1 MTTIEEINEDSFN
14 IKDELEYFGKSIY
27 NEFKD
32 KLIKI
37 YIESRQ
43 TFGLGGL
50 LIDLDKSTM
59 NDLDISYYR
68 IEDMT
73 KKMIE
78 VIGENKNYKNTVY
91 IMFHSKQEYFVV
103 EDHLK

>member
-1 MTTIEEINEDSFN
+1 MTTIEEINEDSFS
-14 IKDELEYFGKSIY
+14 IKDELENFGKNIY

-50 LIDLDKSTM
+50 LIDLDKSTT

-78 VIGENKNYKNTVY
+78 VIGENKNYKNTAY